1 MDKEIFKKG
10 ELLHTKL
17 ETLIYSRNRLAKA
30 TAITD
35 ITIETGKFFKYQL
48 TVRAEYIDFNR
59 FKAFLLEEMDKEIA
73 KIQKE
78 FDEL

>member
-17 ETLIYSRNRLAKA
+17 ETLIYSRSRLAKA

-35 ITIETGKFFKYQL
+35 ITIETGKLFKYQL
-48 TVRAEYIDFNR
+48 TVRTEYIDFNR